1 MFSRSAIA
9 LAPLARR
16 GLGFPLLL
24 SAALAAGG
32 CAAPPAPPPIE
43 RAVAMP
49 STRVY
54 FYPAAGQGPAQQ
66 DRDRYE
72 CYLWAKQQSGFDP
85 GQPPP
90 APPAVSVAAVPPPGG
105 DTLAGAAAGAVVGAA
120 VSRPREAGE
129 GALAGA
135 VAGALIGASSDAAR
149 QEQADRLQ
157 RRSDQSAARDEA
169 AALAQGARNFRRA
182 MAACLTGRGY
192 TVR

>member
-1 MFSRSAIA
+1 MYSRSAVA
-9 LAPLARR
+9 PGPLARR
-16 GLGFPLLL
+16 GFGLPLLPLLL
-24 SAALAAGG
+24 AVGG
-32 CAAPPAPPPIE
+32 CATPPASPPIE

-54 FYPAAGQGPAQQ
+54 FYPAAGQSPAQQ

-72 CYLWAKQQSGFDP
+72 CYLWAKKQSGFDP

-90 APPAVSVAAVPPPGG
+90 APPSVSVAAVPPPGS
-105 DTLAGAAAGAVVGAA
+105 DSLAGAAAGAVVGAA
-120 VSRPREAGE
+120 VSRPREEGE
-129 GALAGA
+129 GALVGA

-157 RRSDQSAARDEA
+157 QRYDQNIARNEA